1 MSTICQSND
10 LSEPESIK
18 LLNNKFKKNLT
29 EDEINN
35 VLESCGQDQQKMLNL
50 CKDLLKN
57 SSNPDLKAVI
67 SKHLRGKDQASA
79 SEERVTDSIK
89 RKAKELNSINWKV
102 DKFANNYQ
110 KHIQDSDR
118 KLNIKVSCNDMIMK
132 QNEIFDFSEFSIKKS
147 DKTSERR
154 IKDFRRMK
162 FEKLGSVP
170 AETQKTRA
178 DIFGSIDDI
187 RSGEQ
192 CNPLDISNQTARFN
206 DVV

>member
-1 MSTICQSND
+1 
-10 LSEPESIK
+10 
-18 LLNNKFKKNLT
+18 
-29 EDEINN
+29 

-67 SKHLRGKDQASA
+67 SKHLRGKDQSNG

-89 RKAKELNSINWKV
+89 RKAKELNGVNWKV
-102 DKFANNYQ
+102 DKFANNND
-110 KHIQDSDR
+110 KHMQEID
-118 KLNIKVSCNDMIMK
+118 KKFNNKVSCNDMIMK
-132 QNEIFDFSEFSIKKS
+132 QNEIFDFSEFSSKKTE
-147 DKTSERR
+147 KTSERR
-154 IKDFRRMK
+154 VKDFRRMK

-187 RSGEQ
+187 KCG
-192 CNPLDISNQTARFN
+192 
-206 DVV
+206 